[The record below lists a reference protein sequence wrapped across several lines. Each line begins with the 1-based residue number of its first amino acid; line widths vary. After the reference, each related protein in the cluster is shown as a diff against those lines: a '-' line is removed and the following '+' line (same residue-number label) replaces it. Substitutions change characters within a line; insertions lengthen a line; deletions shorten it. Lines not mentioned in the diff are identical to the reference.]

1 MSSELFLLVHI
12 TSLFSHFLL
21 LLSARCV
28 MKVIW
33 NPLKLLPL
41 LSPSSKVVVVVRGG
55 GGDTSRRR
63 RVWKGGGPGEARG
76 ALAPF
81 LILRCA
87 FPGPRPSRDRP
98 LSQLVAQPL
107 GFYFMNCLFKE
118 DLLGHPERTRGE
130 GERELSPAA
139 QSDRKPDRLLF
150 Q

>member
-41 LSPSSKVVVVVRGG
+41 LSPGPKGGGG
-55 GGDTSRRR
+55 GGDTGRRR

-87 FPGPRPSRDRP
+87 FPGRRPSRDRP
-98 LSQLVAQPL
+98 LSQLLAQPP

-139 QSDRKPDRLLF
+139 PEWSEARRAPLSVNF
-150 Q
+150 